1 MHKYFR
7 FLLLILAGLPGI
19 VKAEYFT
26 IRDYKVDIRISGEGF
41 FEVYEVIQ
49 VEFSEPRRGIFRQ
62 IPYKYKLSDE
72 VRTVEIKNIEI
83 PQWRFKDYKE
93 GNNVVIR
100 IGDPD
105 IYVNGIQTY
114 EIRYKV
120 YNAFLFHED
129 FTEFYWNLVGDQ
141 WPVSIDKVSFNVR
154 FDKFLSLSEGDYQI
168 YAGGSGTQDVRANI
182 RYQLNKLVGEST
194 EVLTPGEGMT
204 IAVKLPVD
212 YIRRPS
218 EWEMLFQKYGLGAI
232 GVLLFGLISG
242 IFYRLWTKYGKDY
255 PIVRMVQYMPPKE
268 LTPSEAGVI
277 IDEKADN
284 VDIMALLPYWAHQG
298 YIQIRRIP
306 KKWAKDDHEL
316 IKIKPLSHY
325 VPAYETTVFNGLF
338 NSGDTVL
345 VSSLKNKFY
354 NDLNAAKSLLRSHIN
369 TKDVYY
375 PVSVKMQIYTGV
387 ASFLLIVSGIIIGF
401 FIGSLVL
408 GLSLGLG
415 GILGLG
421 FTSAMLKKNKN
432 GVRLYQEVLGFKMF
446 VEKAEKDRL
455 ERMLKDDP
463 DYFEKTLPYAMIFGY
478 AKQWSSKFDGLL
490 TEPPRW
496 YVGGPGYVHG
506 SFMPSEFGKSF
517 DSGMQEI
524 QSAFTSMPQS
534 SGGGGFSGGGSVG
547 GGFGGGGGGSW

>member
-1 MHKYFR
+1 MLNSLR
-7 FLLLILAGLPGI
+7 FLVLGFFLLPVILRG
-19 VKAEYFT
+19 EYFT
-26 IRDYKVDIRISGEGF
+26 IRDYNVDIRISADGYF
-41 FEVYEVIQ
+41 DVREVIQ

-62 IPYKYKLSDE
+62 LPFKYKLADE
-72 VRTVEIKNIEI
+72 VRVVDISDINVAG
-83 PQWRFKDYKE
+83 WRFKDYKE
-93 GNNVVIR
+93 GNNLVIR

-105 IYVNGIQTY
+105 IYVNGVQIY
-114 EIRYKV
+114 EISYRVK
-120 YNAFLFHED
+120 NAFLFHED
-129 FTEFYWNLVGDQ
+129 FTELYWNLVGDQ
-141 WPVSIDKVSFNVR
+141 WPVGIDMIRYNVQ
-154 FDKFLSLSEGDYQI
+154 FDKFLTLSEGDYLI
-168 YAGGSGTQDVRANI
+168 YSGGSGTQEQKANI

-194 EVLTPGEGMT
+194 AALAPFEGMT
-204 IAVKLPVD
+204 IAVKLPID

-218 EWEMLFQKYGLGAI
+218 EWELFFQKYGAGALGMF
-232 GVLLFGLISG
+232 LLSLISG
-242 IFYRLWTKYGKDY
+242 IFYRLWSKYGKDY

-316 IKIKPLSHY
+316 IKVKPLNHF

-338 NSGDTVL
+338 KSGDTVL

-354 NDLNAAKSLLRSHIN
+354 EDLNAAKTLLKSHIN

-375 PVSVKMQIYTGV
+375 PVSVKMQIYTGIG
-387 ASFLLIVSGIIIGF
+387 SFVLIVAAIIIGIF
-401 FIGSLVL
+401 LGSVL
-408 GLSLGLG
+408 IAVGLGLG
-415 GILGLG
+415 GVIGLG
-421 FTSAMLKKNKN
+421 FTSVMLKKNKN

-478 AKQWSSKFDGLL
+478 AKKWSAKFDGLL
-490 TEPPRW
+490 TEPPKW